1 MMDGEPCTCGR
12 KGCWEA
18 YASATALIRQ
28 ARKAAEAN
36 PDSLINKLVGGD
48 LSKID
53 AKIPFDAA
61 KQEDKTGEMVV
72 QQYIRYIAEG
82 LINMINIF
90 MPEVLVIGGGVCK
103 EGEYLLKPLRE
114 LIKQGVYSKRGYTS
128 N

>member
-1 MMDGEPCTCGR
+1 
-12 KGCWEA
+12 
-18 YASATALIRQ
+18 
-28 ARKAAEAN
+28 
-36 PDSLINKLVGGD
+36 

-114 LIKQGVYSKRGYTS
+114 LIKQGVYSKEDIPQTELRTAQMG
-128 N
+128 NDAGIIGAAMLGKEC

>member
-1 MMDGEPCTCGR
+1 
-12 KGCWEA
+12 
-18 YASATALIRQ
+18 
-28 ARKAAEAN
+28 
-36 PDSLINKLVGGD
+36 

-53 AKIPFDAA
+53 AKIPF
-61 KQEDKTGEMVV
+61 MVV

-114 LIKQGVYSKRGYTS
+114 LIK
-128 N
+128 